1 MMNVTEIKDRARL
14 IPGVEKLNA
23 MQEATLASPS
33 SRLILIAPTGS
44 GKTLAFGMR
53 ILRRLGK
60 HDNKLQALVIAPSRE
75 LVMQIAQVIRIIAGG
90 YKIVELYGGHPM
102 PDEIASLS
110 PMPEIIVATPG
121 RFLDHLQRSTLELE
135 KSPEILV
142 LDEYDKALQL
152 GFEREMKKIISRIG
166 SPSETVMTSAT
177 RMAELPPYLNLKN
190 PEVIESEPVKGPGG
204 RLETVMVESFSRD
217 KLDTLVALL
226 RSLPA
231 DDKSIVF
238 VNHRESAERVFQ
250 RLKKEH
256 IAAVLYHGALDQQ
269 QRTVAVDLF
278 ANGTA
283 PVMVATDLAARG
295 LDVEAVNSVIHYH
308 QPIDEETWIHRNG
321 RTARQQASGTVY
333 VITSEADNIAEY
345 IKSDRP
351 LQPAAKS
358 DRKWPAN
365 ASLYFA
371 AGKKEKISKG
381 DIAGFLMANTD
392 LKPDDIGKILVH
404 DHFSVAAVPSALVRE
419 LASALNAF
427 KLKGKKVRITQIKL

>member
-1 MMNVTEIKDRARL
+1 MMNITEINERARL
-14 IPGVEKLNA
+14 IPGVEKLNT

-44 GKTLAFGMR
+44 GKTLAFGLR
-53 ILRRLGK
+53 ILRRLGA
-60 HDNKLQALVIAPSRE
+60 HDNKLQAVVIAPSRE
-75 LVMQIAQVIRIIAGG
+75 LVMQIAGVMRVIARG

-110 PMPEIIVATPG
+110 PMPEILVATPG
-121 RFLDHLQRSTLELE
+121 RFLDHLQRGTLVIERI
-135 KSPEILV
+135 PEILV

-152 GFEREMKKIISRIG
+152 GFEREMKKIIARLN
-166 SPSETVMTSAT
+166 SPREIVMTSAT
-177 RMAELPPYLNLKN
+177 RMPELPAYLNLKN
-190 PEVIESEPVKGPGG
+190 PEVIESEPVKGRGG
-204 RLETVMVESFSRD
+204 RLETVTVESFSRD

-231 DDKSIVF
+231 EDKSIVF

-269 QRTVAVDLF
+269 QRAIAVDLF
-278 ANGTA
+278 ANGSA

-295 LDVEAVNSVIHYH
+295 LDIEAVNSVIHYH
-308 QPIDEETWIHRNG
+308 LPVDEEAWIHRNG

-351 LQPAAKS
+351 LQPATEGE
-358 DRKWPAN
+358 RKWPQK

-381 DIAGFLMANTD
+381 DIAGFLMANTG
-392 LKPDDIGKILVH
+392 LKPEEIGRITVH
-404 DHFSVAAVPSALVRE
+404 DHYAIAAVPSDRVRE
-419 LASALNAF
+419 LASSLNAF

>member
-1 MMNVTEIKDRARL
+1 MDTKEIKERAGFV
-14 IPGVEKLNA
+14 PGVEKLNT

-53 ILRRLGK
+53 ILRRLGE
-60 HDNKLQALVIAPSRE
+60 HDNKLQAIVIAPSRE
-75 LVMQIAQVIRIIAGG
+75 LVMQIAQVMRMIARG

-102 PDEIASLS
+102 PDEVASLS
-110 PMPEIIVATPG
+110 PMPEILVATPG
-121 RFLDHLQRSTLELE
+121 RFLDHLQRGTLQIE
-135 KSPEILV
+135 KSPRILV

-152 GFEREMKKIISRIG
+152 GFEKEMKKIVSRLG
-166 SPSETVMTSAT
+166 TPSEIVMTSAT
-177 RMAELPPYLNLKN
+177 RMAEIPAYLNLKN
-190 PEVIESEPVKGPGG
+190 PEVIESETGKDNRG
-204 RLETVMVESFSRD
+204 RLETVTVESFSRD

-226 RSLPA
+226 KSLPA
-231 DDKSIVF
+231 DEKSIVF
-238 VNHRESAERVFQ
+238 VNHRESAERVYQ

-269 QRTVAVDLF
+269 QRAIAVDIF
-278 ANGTA
+278 ANGSA
-283 PVMVATDLAARG
+283 PIMVATDLAARG
-295 LDVEAVNSVIHYH
+295 LDIESVNSVIHYH
-308 QPIDEETWIHRNG
+308 MPIDEETWIHRNG

-345 IKSDRP
+345 VKADRP
-351 LQPAAKS
+351 LQPKPEAE
-358 DRKWPAN
+358 RIRPRL

-392 LKPDDIGKILVH
+392 LKPGNIGKITVH
-404 DHFSVAAVPSALVRE
+404 DHYAVAAVPSNLVRE
-419 LASALNAF
+419 LASSLNAY

>member
-1 MMNVTEIKDRARL
+1 MKITEIKERARL
-14 IPGVEKLNA
+14 IPGVEKLNT

-33 SRLILIAPTGS
+33 SHLVLIAPTGS

-53 ILRRLGK
+53 ILRRLGA
-60 HDNKLQALVIAPSRE
+60 HDNKLQAVVIAPSRE
-75 LVMQIAQVIRIIAGG
+75 LVMQIAGVMRVIARG

-110 PMPEIIVATPG
+110 PMPEILVATPG
-121 RFLDHLQRSTLELE
+121 RFLDHLQRGTLVIG
-135 KSPEILV
+135 KSPDILV

-152 GFEREMKKIISRIG
+152 GFEREMKKIIARLG
-166 SPSETVMTSAT
+166 SPSEIVMTSAT
-177 RMAELPPYLNLKN
+177 RMAELPSYLNLKN
-190 PEVIESEPVKGPGG
+190 PEVIESEPVKGRGG
-204 RLETVMVESFSRD
+204 RLETVTVESFSRD

-269 QRTVAVDLF
+269 QRAIAVDLF
-278 ANGTA
+278 ANGSA

-295 LDVEAVNSVIHYH
+295 LDIEAVNSVIHYH
-308 QPIDEETWIHRNG
+308 LPVDEETWIHRNG
-321 RTARQQASGTVY
+321 RTARQQASGTIY

-351 LQPAAKS
+351 LQPAA
-358 DRKWPAN
+358 DGERKWPEM

-371 AGKKEKISKG
+371 AGKKEKISRG
-381 DIAGFLMANTD
+381 DIAGFLMANTE
-392 LKPDDIGKILVH
+392 LKPGEIGKIAVH
-404 DHFSVAAVPSALVRE
+404 DHYAVAAVPSRLVRE
-419 LASALNAF
+419 LASSLNAF
-427 KLKGKKVRITQIKL
+427 KLKGKKVRITQLKL